1 MAEAGEDDE
10 ADENLTRGALLPR
23 YLKVMAYF
31 GLNNY
36 NKTQYQEAVKKL
48 ERRRRE
54 RAILNAKDELAKQ

>member
-1 MAEAGEDDE
+1 
-10 ADENLTRGALLPR
+10 
-23 YLKVMAYF
+23 LKVVAYF

-54 RAILNAKDELAKQ
+54 QAILNAKDELAKQ